1 MKRFVA
7 LTGLGVMLSGCGNKL
22 NEFEYADIT
31 QQANVVL
38 IDECTS
44 VYMNDY
50 CKILKNGDV
59 VYFDT
64 TFESDIIINPE
75 DELDYTMRDISVGVS
90 YDSYVETDTS
100 TYNRMEYM
108 QETTMEIKKSMRK
121 HGLGDNAIYVMQ
133 DANGDLVFR
142 MTNGKV
148 DYIYFD
154 TKEAKEI
161 YDNHIAEQ
169 E

>member
-1 MKRFVA
+1 
-7 LTGLGVMLSGCGNKL
+7 
-22 NEFEYADIT
+22 
-31 QQANVVL
+31 
-38 IDECTS
+38 
-44 VYMNDY
+44 MNDY

-108 QETTMEIKKSMRK
+108 Q
-121 HGLGDNAIYVMQ
+121 
-133 DANGDLVFR
+133 
-142 MTNGKV
+142 
-148 DYIYFD
+148 
-154 TKEAKEI
+154 
-161 YDNHIAEQ
+161 
-169 E
+169 